1 MQVYKFNS
9 VFDHVAITLHELFDK
24 NPKFDKTLFV
34 LGYNI
39 LKDLNFLRQQY
50 KGYKIIIY
58 QLEQLHDKSH
68 WVNKQSY
75 NNLKQA
81 DVYTKLDI
89 SKQNFYKAI
98 RTKNFENPSL
108 QKILNFLSIKVGI

>member
-1 MQVYKFNS
+1 MNI
-9 VFDHVAITLHELFDK
+9 ITMLEK
-24 NPKFDKTLFV
+24 EIK
-34 LGYNI
+34 
-39 LKDLNFLRQQY
+39 NFLQ
-50 KGYKIIIY
+50 K
-58 QLEQLHDKSH
+58 
-68 WVNKQSY
+68 

-108 QKILNFLSIKVGI
+108 QKILNFLWLEIIISLKETNDWLIKKSKV